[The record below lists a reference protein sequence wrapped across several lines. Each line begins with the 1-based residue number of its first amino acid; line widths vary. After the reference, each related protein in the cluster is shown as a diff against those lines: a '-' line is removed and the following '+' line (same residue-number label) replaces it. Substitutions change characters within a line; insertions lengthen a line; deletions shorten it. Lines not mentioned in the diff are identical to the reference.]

1 VTLDQLLSLVR
12 VGPGE
17 YRSDFRHEGFPS
29 LFGGR
34 AVYGGQVVAQA
45 LAAAAQT
52 APASWH
58 PHSLH
63 GYFLR
68 PGAAHVATSFTVTVI
83 RDGRSFALRTVG
95 AAQEGR
101 QTFAM
106 TASFH
111 AGTGG
116 PSVQDE
122 SAPASGPPQQLPAM
136 PAGHLFGIE
145 TRLPDQASDGP
156 WPTRYW
162 ARCSDVLPATANAH
176 ACALA
181 YISDTLTPLMP
192 LTDPASRHGPTLS
205 HSIWFH
211 RPASMDDWVLV
222 DLKRISVFCGIGCY
236 RGCVYDSVGRL
247 VATLAQE
254 ATFQLAESAPGTGSS
269 RAEPTAGQADRPV

>member
-1 VTLDQLLSLVR
+1 MFPAGTLDQLLSLVR
-12 VGPGE
+12 AGPGE

-34 AVYGGQVVAQA
+34 ALYGGQLVAQA
-45 LAAAAQT
+45 LAAAALT
-52 APASWH
+52 SPASWR

-63 GYFLR
+63 AYFLL
-68 PGAAHVATSFTVTVI
+68 PGAAHVATSFTVSVV
-83 RDGRSFALRTVG
+83 RDGRSFALRTVS

-101 QTFAM
+101 QILAM

-111 AGTGG
+111 VGTDG

-122 SAPASGPPQQLPAM
+122 SAPTSGPPQQLPAIEV
-136 PAGHLFGIE
+136 GHLFGIE
-145 TRLPDQASDGP
+145 ARLPDQESDGP

-162 ARCSDVLPATANAH
+162 ARCSHVLPATAGSH

-192 LTDPASRHGPTLS
+192 LTDPAARHGPTLS

-211 RPASMDDWVLV
+211 RPVNMGDWILV
-222 DLKRISVFCGIGCY
+222 DLKRISVSCGIGCY
-236 RGCVYDSVGRL
+236 RGAVYDSGGRL

-254 ATFQLAESAPGTGSS
+254 ATFRLAEPALGTGSS
-269 RAEPTAGQADRPV
+269 QAEPQGTAG